1 MKIIQRALV
10 FLVLAGLLT
19 SLAGCNAPKVE
30 AANADEVKVYAD
42 PAAEKIFAGI
52 SEKNYAGFSED
63 FDQKMKESLTEEK
76 FNEIVNQ
83 LGECEGQGITGADSV
98 QGFTRA
104 YYKAKSSKLAEVTFT
119 IVFSG
124 DKKVSGLFYK

>member
-1 MKIIQRALV
+1 
-10 FLVLAGLLT
+10 
-19 SLAGCNAPKVE
+19 
-30 AANADEVKVYAD
+30 
-42 PAAEKIFAGI
+42 
-52 SEKNYAGFSED
+52 
-63 FDQKMKESLTEEK
+63 MKESLTEEK

>member
-42 PAAEKIFAGI
+42 PAAEKIFGGI
-52 SEKNYAGFSED
+52 SVKNYGGFSED
-63 FDQKMKESLTEEK
+63 FDQ
-76 FNEIVNQ
+76 
-83 LGECEGQGITGADSV
+83 
-98 QGFTRA
+98 
-104 YYKAKSSKLAEVTFT
+104 
-119 IVFSG
+119 
-124 DKKVSGLFYK
+124 